1 MRDDS
6 PPFNTTA
13 EYSFIRFFPSA
24 MALAIALYYIIAD
37 ISQKTA
43 IHNGKRRAFA
53 RPLFAQEINFNV
65 NAILLW

>member
-24 MALAIALYYIIAD
+24 MALAIVLYYIIAE
-37 ISQKTA
+37 
-43 IHNGKRRAFA
+43 IHNGKRRVFA
-53 RPLFAQEINFNV
+53 RPSIAQEINFNI
-65 NAILLW
+65 ILLW